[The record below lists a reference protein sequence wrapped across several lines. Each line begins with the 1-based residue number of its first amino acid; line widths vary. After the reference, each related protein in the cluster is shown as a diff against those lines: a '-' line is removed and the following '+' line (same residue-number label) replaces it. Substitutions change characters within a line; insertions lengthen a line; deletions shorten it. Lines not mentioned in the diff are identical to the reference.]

1 MGKMLNS
8 VKMFNFV
15 SLVLFLVCYFYMHVN
30 SELSPPSNNKND
42 GSLTVVPKEDDSDD
56 VEVTVEENGNVD
68 FSSEAQDVFYPTK
81 EWKTVQPGQAIPKG
95 LHVRLNMKTGERE
108 AKLMDGDDGM
118 KYKYWKLGEKQ
129 GMVNTD
135 RKFFTAE
142 ELKKALK
149 EFKTTKIDD
158 MDTPERAEEIKH
170 KYKSYKELKEDFADM
185 NVALKTD
192 TEIIADLI
200 KKLNDS
206 NSDKAAKLV
215 LLEDLEYYLHQI
227 DNAQLFCDN
236 GGMSLLMKGLNDT
249 DDDIKQKSAFVLGS
263 ALQSNPKVQI
273 FAIESGV
280 MQQLIR
286 ILSIDPNKETRKK
299 LLYAVSSMIRHFPF
313 AQQKFL
319 ELGGMSALV
328 TLISDSE
335 DNSLKIKVITLLT
348 DLYIEKTIAVSDT
361 ENSEKKKQYQQVLIG
376 ESIVE
381 RGFCSLIPELLQAP
395 DHDSRE
401 KVLNTM
407 VTLKPCEETF
417 LSHYGTTDTLY
428 KLQLEYDKL
437 AKEEDEDDK
446 YFEQILKNIKSLI
459 FMYGSKLEL

>member
-1 MGKMLNS
+1 MLNS
-8 VKMFNFV
+8 VKVFNLV
-15 SLVLFLVCYFYMHVN
+15 SLVLFLVCCYYMCVN
-30 SELSPPSNNKND
+30 SELSPPNKKD
-42 GSLTVVPKEDDSDD
+42 GSLTVVPQEDDSND
-56 VEVTVEENGNVD
+56 VEVTVEENENLD

-118 KYKYWKLGEKQ
+118 KYKYWKLGDKQ

-135 RKFFTAE
+135 RKSFTAQ

-149 EFKTTKIDD
+149 EFKTSKIDD
-158 MDTPERAEEIKH
+158 MDTAERAEEIKH
-170 KYKSYKELKEDFADM
+170 KYKSYEELKDDFADM
-185 NVALKTD
+185 NIAVKTD
-192 TEIIADLI
+192 IEIITDLI

-206 NSDKAAKLV
+206 KYDKEAKLV
-215 LLEDLEYYLHQI
+215 FFEDLEYYLHQI

-236 GGMSLLMKGLNDT
+236 GGMSLLMRGLNDT
-249 DDDIKQKSAFVLGS
+249 DSDIKQKSAFVLGS

-286 ILSIDPNKETRKK
+286 ILSIDTNKETHKK
-299 LLYAVSSMIRHFPF
+299 LLYALSSMLRHFPF
-313 AQQKFL
+313 AQKKFL
-319 ELGGMSALV
+319 ELGGMSSLL
-328 TLISDSE
+328 TLFDNSE
-335 DNSLKIKVITLLT
+335 DISLKIKVITLLT
-348 DLYIEKTIAVSDT
+348 DLYTEKTLSATGTGS
-361 ENSEKKKQYQQVLIG
+361 SEKEKQYQQVQIG

-381 RGFCSLIPELLQAP
+381 RGFCSLIPGLLQAP

-401 KVLNTM
+401 KVLNAM

-417 LSHYGTTDTLY
+417 LGYYKTTDTLY